1 MFTFAITCAEYDMRA
16 SNTGLLLL
24 VPLIALLLFGVSVAW
39 DRLETI
45 DPTVTGSIGVFET
58 RPPAPVP

>member
-1 MFTFAITCAEYDMRA
+1 MRA

-45 DPTVTGSIGVFET
+45 DPTVTGSIRLIQPSPT
-58 RPPAPVP
+58 QP

>member
-1 MFTFAITCAEYDMRA
+1 MRA